1 MRTIL
6 EVRGRVEL
14 WVIIIASLFS
24 SIEELPSGLLNGNY
38 LLNFLFGILG
48 NVNRK
53 FKLIDLAWERVLGR
67 SS

>member
-24 SIEELPSGLLNGNY
+24 SVEELPSGLLNGNY
-38 LLNFLFGILG
+38 LLNFLFGILSD
-48 NVNRK
+48 VNRR
-53 FKLIDLAWERVLGR
+53 FRLIDLA
-67 SS
+67 

>member
-24 SIEELPSGLLNGNY
+24 SVEELPSGLLNGNY

-48 NVNRK
+48 DINKR
-53 FKLIDLAWERVLGR
+53 FRLIDLA
-67 SS
+67 

>member
-24 SIEELPSGLLNGNY
+24 SVEELPSGLLNGNY
-38 LLNFLFGILG
+38 LLNFLFSILS
-48 NVNRK
+48 NVNRR
-53 FKLIDLAWERVLGR
+53 FRLIDLA
-67 SS
+67 